1 MRALKT
7 LCLGA
12 AAAFIAGLPAQ
23 AETKLTIATVNNN
36 DMVVMQKLSK
46 DFEAK
51 NPDIKLNWVV
61 LEENTLRQ
69 RLTTDIATKGGQY
82 DIMTIGLFEAPMWG
96 ERNWLTAFD
105 NVPAD
110 YKLDDVL
117 KSVRD
122 GLSYN
127 GKLYALPFYAESQM
141 TFYRKDLFD
150 KAGLTMPEQPTWKDI
165 DGFAAKIHDP
175 DHGVYGICLRGKPG
189 WGENIGQITP
199 VANSYGAR
207 WFDME
212 WKPQFDTPA
221 WKEGLTVYVDLLK
234 KYGPPGA
241 ASNGYNEN
249 LALFASGKCGMWVD
263 ATVSAG
269 FLNDP
274 KQSSVVG
281 KLGYAHPPYG
291 KFNKGNHYLW
301 SWALAV
307 PASSKAPDA
316 AKKFIYW
323 ATSPDYIK
331 LVADYSGIVTVPPGT
346 RQSTYDNADYIK
358 AAPFAKLTLDTIQTA
373 NMTDATQEK
382 VPYRGISFVGIPEF
396 QSIGTAVGQEFAAV
410 IAGKKTVDQGLT
422 AAQSLTQRAMRQAG
436 YPKK

>member
-1 MRALKT
+1 MAMKSLVLGLMGT
-7 LCLGA
+7 LLAGS
-12 AAAFIAGLPAQ
+12 AFAD
-23 AETKLTIATVNNN
+23 TTLTVATVNNN
-36 DMVVMQKLSK
+36 DMVVMQRLSK

-69 RLTTDIATKGGQY
+69 RLTTDIATNGGQY

-96 ERNWLTAFD
+96 ERGWLSAFD
-105 NVPAD
+105 AVPTE
-110 YKLDDVL
+110 YKIDDVL

-122 GLSYN
+122 GLSFD

-141 TFYRKDLFD
+141 TFYRKDLLD
-150 KAGLTMPEQPTWKDI
+150 KAGVTMPDQPTWADI
-165 DGFAAKIHDP
+165 DAIGAKIHDP
-175 DHGVYGICLRGKPG
+175 ANGVYGVCLRGKPG
-189 WGENIGQITP
+189 WGENMGQITP

-207 WFDME
+207 WFDMDWKAQLDTPE
-212 WKPQFDTPA
+212 WKEA
-221 WKEGLTVYVDLLK
+221 LTTYVDLLK

-241 ASNGYNEN
+241 SSNGYNEN
-249 LALFASGKCGMWVD
+249 LALFASGKCGIWVD

-269 FLNDP
+269 FLSDP
-274 KQSSVVG
+274 EQSSVIG
-281 KLGYAHPPYG
+281 KVGYAHPPYG

-307 PASSKAPDA
+307 PTSSKSPDA

-323 ATSPDYIK
+323 ATSPEYIE
-331 LVADYSGIVTVPPGT
+331 LVAKETGWATVPPGT
-346 RQSTYDNADYIK
+346 RQSTYDNPEYIA
-358 AAPFAKLTLDTIQTA
+358 AAPFAKLTMDTIQTA
-373 NMTDATQEK
+373 NMTDATQQK

-410 IAGKKTVDQGLT
+410 IAGQKSVDDALKASQE
-422 AAQSLTQRAMRQAG
+422 LTQRAITEAG
-436 YPKK
+436 YPKKN